1 MAVRDENFNWK
12 KESIEFLAKTKEK
25 LTPILDEMLKEG
37 FTVEDFVYIATFGLS
52 EMGID
57 YALKKKWR

>member
-1 MAVRDENFNWK
+1 MAVRDENYNWK
-12 KESIEFLAKTKEK
+12 KESIKFLAKTKEI
-25 LTPILDEMLKEG
+25 LTPVLDEMLEEG
-37 FTVEDFVYIATFGLS
+37 FTVEDFVYIVTFGLS